1 MLSLG
6 KTKPWEDAME
16 IMTGHRNVSAEPLLE
31 YFRPLQKWLKEQ
43 NAGQDVGWDADC
55 PSGFIQ

>member
-1 MLSLG
+1 
-6 KTKPWEDAME
+6 ME

-43 NAGQDVGWDADC
+43 NTGQDVCWDADC
-55 PSGFIQ
+55 PSGSIQ